1 MLTEKIIDF
10 IGIMACIITL
20 VCICA
25 FAIGFCFNIIDN
37 KQSVCAYC
45 HNTISENADIVILT
59 DGRKIHAE
67 CYMRAI
73 REDENGETNSEAS

>member
-10 IGIMACIITL
+10 IGIMACIIMI

-37 KQSVCAYC
+37 KQSDCAYC
-45 HNTISENADIVILT
+45 HGTINEDADYVCMT
-59 DGRKIHAE
+59 DGRKLHAE

-73 REDENGETNSEAS
+73 KEDGNGTD